1 MLWKFKTDKES
12 GLTWSV
18 LQKIKT
24 SCGFVVLLGD
34 YLEDLG
40 GGIATSMHCHSGGL
54 LLMAGSQKRYM
65 MDGSRLETGSPNC
78 RGAAQFTEPPC

>member
-18 LQKIKT
+18 LQKITT

-40 GGIATSMHCHSGGL
+40 GGIATSMHCHFRWAAPNGRIT
-54 LLMAGSQKRYM
+54 KKVC
-65 MDGSRLETGSPNC
+65 DGW
-78 RGAAQFTEPPC
+78 F